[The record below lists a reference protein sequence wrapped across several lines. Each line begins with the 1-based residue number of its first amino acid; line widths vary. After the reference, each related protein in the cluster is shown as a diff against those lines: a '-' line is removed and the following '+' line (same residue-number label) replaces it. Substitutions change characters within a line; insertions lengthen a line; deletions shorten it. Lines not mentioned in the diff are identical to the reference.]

1 MNGLDREE
9 TLAASVTHPSMLE
22 YLPLEDALKA
32 LTFRYAPY
40 MEVFNGAF
48 PPHPIIQLDGDFTVD
63 ELRKIVAACDAA
75 MGEGEEPSITIPLST
90 FKFLT
95 DDPKRGEFKAI
106 PRQVLETIRET
117 RTFGEGAGRR
127 VNSRIKPHA
136 TILDDENEALF
147 WNEPS

>member
-48 PPHPIIQLDGDFTVD
+48 PPHPIIQLDGDFTVG

-75 MGEGEEPSITIPLST
+75 MGTQQVMAATELSI
-90 FKFLT
+90 
-95 DDPKRGEFKAI
+95 DDA
-106 PRQVLETIRET
+106 
-117 RTFGEGAGRR
+117 
-127 VNSRIKPHA
+127 
-136 TILDDENEALF
+136 EALF
-147 WNEPS
+147 WSQPIEEL